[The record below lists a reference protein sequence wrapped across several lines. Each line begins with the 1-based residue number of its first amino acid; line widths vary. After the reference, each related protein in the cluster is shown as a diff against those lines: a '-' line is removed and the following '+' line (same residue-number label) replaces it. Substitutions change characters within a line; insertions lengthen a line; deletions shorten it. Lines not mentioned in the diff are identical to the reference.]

1 MTNDSLDAKKQL
13 RIDKLAFLLLIFFSC
28 LHVEF
33 VNGHVT
39 TRGKYPLA
47 RSDKYPLEVLE
58 SAPDSVVPRAS
69 VMSIGTKRLPGK
81 ETYITDH

>member
-1 MTNDSLDAKKQL
+1 MRNDSLGAKKQL

-47 RSDKYPLEVLE
+47 RSDKYPLAREDICAREVLE
-58 SAPDSVVPRAS
+58 SAPDSVVYFNAF
-69 VMSIGTKRLPGK
+69 GCT
-81 ETYITDH
+81 